1 VTPATGA
8 ARSNALAP
16 SPSRPGDAS
25 ARPAAGQRTAAR
37 ENAPAANPPAAAARE
52 TATPPAQPT
61 EPAVDFDELDTEI
74 DQLSARAVAINT
86 SLDNLRREQSRQG
99 LGLRGDIAAR
109 QQTMNTNITRAAE
122 AVSQKNAARAQRF
135 KALAEA
141 DIEALEKF
149 LGRSGRHSAREAR

>member
-1 VTPATGA
+1 VT
-8 ARSNALAP
+8 P
-16 SPSRPGDAS
+16 SPSRTGDAS
-25 ARPAAGQRTAAR
+25 ARPATGQRRAAP
-37 ENAPAANPPAAAARE
+37 ENAPAANPPTAPAARE
-52 TATPPAQPT
+52 TAAPPAQPT

-86 SLDNLRREQSRQG
+86 SLDNLRREQARQG

-109 QQTMNTNITRAAE
+109 QQTMNTNITRAGE
-122 AVSQKNAARAQRF
+122 AVSQRNAARAQRF

-149 LGRSGRHSAREAR
+149 LGR